1 MNKYGIHNLEIGSY
15 AKTISLPFDN
25 QTPGGLLD
33 FREGM
38 KLVKPKEMTVMK
50 IATPIPKT
58 KELDSTLSLIKEGF
72 NFIPSRRAELGSDIF
87 ETRLLGQKAVC
98 MAGEEAADLFY
109 NNKYFKRQNAAPKPL
124 KKSLLGEGGI
134 HGRDGEDHH
143 HLKRMFLS
151 MMTPERLE
159 DIKRMAIEELD
170 AKVNEWESQDQIVL
184 MDELE
189 EILTRAICHWA
200 GLPLKEI
207 EVKQRSTELANMVD
221 SFNGSLTRF
230 KEGVES
236 RQSQE
241 KWLKE
246 IIRDIRSGV
255 YNPPPY
261 TAAYIVAHH
270 KGTDGKLL
278 DLHTAAVDLNNAYRP
293 MLATVFFIAF
303 GALALHEHPE
313 TRDKLKADQDN
324 YSQMFAQEVRRYYP
338 FAPAMAAKVNNSFVW
353 HGYTFKKDM
362 LVVLDFFGTNRHPDS
377 WQQPNQFIPERFK
390 DWNGS
395 PFSFIPQGG
404 GDHYTGHRCA
414 GEWMTVMVMQ
424 SFFKYFTENI
434 SYTVPEQDLSYDMTR
449 LPTMPKSRFIISNVK
464 KVKSSPDNI
473 LYHQQSQSIL
483 RAHH

>member
-1 MNKYGIHNLEIGSY
+1 MIVL
-15 AKTISLPFDN
+15 
-25 QTPGGLLD
+25 
-33 FREGM
+33 
-38 KLVKPKEMTVMK
+38 K
-50 IATPIPKT
+50 IVTPIPRT
-58 KELDSTLSLIKEGF
+58 KELDSSLSLINEGF
-72 NFIPSRRAELGSDIF
+72 NFIPRRRKELNSDIF
-87 ETRLLGQKAVC
+87 ETRLMGQKAIC

-109 NNKYFKRQNAAPKPL
+109 NNKYFKREGAMPAPL

-170 AKVNEWESQDQIVL
+170 SKADEWEHRNQIVL
-184 MDELE
+184 MDELD
-189 EILTRAICHWA
+189 EILTRAICHWT
-200 GLPLKEI
+200 GLPLKES
-207 EVKQRSTELANMVD
+207 EVKQRTKELASMVD
-221 SFNGSLTRF
+221 SFNGSLTDF
-230 KEGVES
+230 IEGVQS

-241 KWLKE
+241 KWLEE
-246 IIRDIRSGV
+246 IIQDIRSGV

-270 KGTDGKLL
+270 KGPDGKLL
-278 DLHTAAVDLNNAYRP
+278 DLQTAAVDLNSAYRP

-303 GALALHEHPE
+303 GALALHEFPE
-313 TRDKLKADQDN
+313 TREKLRENKNN
-324 YSQMFAQEVRRYYP
+324 YSKMFAQEVRRYYP
-338 FAPAMAAKVNNSFVW
+338 FVPAMAAKVNNSFVW
-353 HGYTFKKDM
+353 HGYKFKKGR
-362 LVVLDFFGTNRHPDS
+362 LVILDFFGTNRHPDS
-377 WQQPNQFIPERFK
+377 WQQGDRFIPERFK

-424 SFFKYFTENI
+424 AFFKYFTENI

-449 LPTMPKSRFIISNVK
+449 LPTMPKSRFVISNVK
-464 KVKSSPDNI
+464 KIRKSSENV
-473 LYHQQSQSIL
+473 LYDQQNQSIL
-483 RAHH
+483 RPQH